1 MLNVSK
7 QMAYIILAISIII
20 EIIGDAM
27 LTASSGYENKL
38 LGIGAIITILF
49 SFFIFSKVLH
59 IINLPVAY
67 ATWSVVGALV
77 CTLLGFFLFHQ
88 PLSTIG
94 WISIIVLAAATFT
107 MNMWGTP
114 VKEASGSETSSADS
128 ETAIKSTDK
137 HDRKESTSC

>member
-1 MLNVSK
+1 
-7 QMAYIILAISIII
+7 MAYIILAISIII

-88 PLSTIG
+88 PLSTVG
-94 WISIIVLAAATFT
+94 WISIIVLAAADIYHEYVGNACKRSIWF
-107 MNMWGTP
+107 
-114 VKEASGSETSSADS
+114 
-128 ETAIKSTDK
+128 
-137 HDRKESTSC
+137 

>member
-7 QMAYIILAISIII
+7 QTAYIILAISIII

-27 LTASSGYENKL
+27 LTASNGYENKL
-38 LGIGAIITILF
+38 LGIGAIMTILF

-67 ATWSVVGALV
+67 ATWSVAGALA

-88 PLSTIG
+88 PLSTVG

-107 MNMWGTP
+107 MNMLGTP
-114 VKEASGSETSSADS
+114 VKEAYGSETGPADS
-128 ETAIKSTDK
+128 ETAVKSADK
-137 HDRKESTSC
+137 HDRKENTSC

>member
-7 QMAYIILAISIII
+7 QTAYIILAISIII

-49 SFFIFSKVLH
+49 SFFLFSKVLH

-88 PLSTIG
+88 PLSTVG

-114 VKEASGSETSSADS
+114 VKEAYGSETSSADP
-128 ETAIKSTDK
+128 ETAVKSTDK